1 MKKLILTLITPLL
14 LATAT
19 PVYAQ
24 EFDVAAKHAIA
35 IEANTGKLLPNWLQF
50 IWSMRPWN
58 KEKFL

>member
-35 IEANTGKLLPNWLQF
+35 IEANTGKILY
-50 IWSMRPWN
+50 
-58 KEKFL
+58 